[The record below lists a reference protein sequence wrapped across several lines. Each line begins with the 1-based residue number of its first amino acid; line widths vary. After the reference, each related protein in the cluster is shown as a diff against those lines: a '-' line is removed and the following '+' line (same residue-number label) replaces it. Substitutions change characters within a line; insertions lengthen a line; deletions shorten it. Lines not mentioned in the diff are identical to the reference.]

1 MLEVGAQVPDATL
14 QDDQGREVRLRDLQG
29 APYVRFFYPKDDT
42 PGCTREACNFR
53 DNYAAFRE
61 AGVEVYGVSTD
72 SVESHVSFRDKYNLP
87 FRLLSDPDHK
97 LGEAFGAWG
106 EKTFMGKTS
115 MGTKRMTFVIGADGS
130 VQHVYP
136 NVKPDEHAVEILR
149 DLGKA

>member
-1 MLEVGAQVPDATL
+1 MQP
-14 QDDQGREVRLRDLQG
+14 
-29 APYVRFFYPKDDT
+29 DT

-53 DNYAAFRE
+53 DNYGAFKA

-72 SVESHVSFRDKYNLP
+72 SVESHVSFREKYGLP

-97 LGEAFGAWG
+97 LAEALGAWG

-115 MGTKRMTFVIGADGS
+115 LGTKRMTFVIGADGTL
-130 VQHVYP
+130 QHVYP
-136 NVKPDEHAVEILR
+136 NVKPDEHAVEILH

>member
-1 MLEVGAQVPDATL
+1 M
-14 QDDQGREVRLRDLQG
+14 
-29 APYVRFFYPKDDT
+29 
-42 PGCTREACNFR
+42 
-53 DNYAAFRE
+53 
-61 AGVEVYGVSTD
+61 YGVSND

-115 MGTKRMTFVIGADGS
+115 LGTNRMTFVIGGDGT

-136 NVKPDEHAVEILR
+136 NVKPDEHAVEILH
-149 DLGKA
+149 DLGKAKYGTRAAPGPAPAVMLSVGCSLLKYLFC